1 MGRKPIGK
9 VAMTTAERVRRYR
22 LKHKL
27 AEARPTERAAAG
39 DVARSKARIAEQN
52 RKIAQLEAELARR
65 PAPGAADVAA
75 EALQAAL
82 ARAQEAEAENKR
94 LRIDL
99 LPRHK
104 VSLDKRKKV
113 ADLVRARL
121 GAST

>member
-1 MGRKPIGK
+1 MGRKPIGE

-22 LKHKL
+22 LKHKH
-27 AEARPTERAAAG
+27 AEPTERAAAG

-52 RKIAQLEAELARR
+52 LKIAQLEAELARR

-82 ARAQEAEAENKR
+82 ARAQEAEEENKR

-99 LPRHK
+99 LPRYKLGMAKREK
-104 VSLDKRKKV
+104 VV
-113 ADLVRARL
+113 DLVRERI
-121 GAST
+121 GT